1 MRLRKDDPV
10 WLVKGDGSVR
20 PGRFKRYVGNGRVRI
35 YLVNDGFYNVPR
47 GLIKPRKSKVNGRTL
62 EVTGPICA

>member
-1 MRLRKDDPV
+1 MKLMKDDLI

-20 PGRFKRYVGNGRVRI
+20 PGRFKRYLGRGRCRI

-47 GLIKPRKSKVNGRTL
+47 GLIKARKSAVNGRTL
-62 EVTGPICA
+62 ELVR